1 MSVFTD
7 VPDEKVHEFYVQMI
21 LSDIV
26 MPHTKEHLSP
36 ITFSQFLDRNQIR
49 TFNVLP
55 IYEEANSVWK
65 EFSYNNKELGSGK
78 FASKL
83 DMNLAEQPT
92 ENSWHILI
100 DFFRRLLKAETITEP
115 YILMHYLA
123 HVCRS
128 FLEASSTIGDH
139 REVVCTRAI
148 FTQMTGPILYDT
160 IIPAAYVFLPI
171 KNYTDATFFP
181 SVKVMFQRVK
191 GYIEC
196 HTAQKMEATLL
207 DSNRL
212 DSIKKEL
219 HKTLS
224 NITKHRNDQNS
235 INAAMTCLA
244 NTSKIYKIDQDAY
257 EMSDT
262 MIRDGFRSANAI
274 VKLNKLGD
282 KFVAGKISSEPDE
295 LIDRLLDIW
304 SLVSPPK
311 KETLVS
317 KIGSLFKKKPTE
329 DMDNDIDAI
338 KRVRKFDPS

>member
-26 MPHTKEHLSP
+26 MPHTREHLSP

-100 DFFRRLLKAETITEP
+100 DFFRRILKAEDITEP

-181 SVKVMFQRVK
+181 SVRVMFQRVK

-207 DSNRL
+207 DKNRL
-212 DSIKKEL
+212 DAIKKEL
-219 HKTLS
+219 HKTLNS
-224 NITKHRNDQNS
+224 ITKHRNDQNS

-282 KFVAGKISSEPDE
+282 KFVAGRISSEPDE

>member
-26 MPHTKEHLSP
+26 MPHTREHLSP

-100 DFFRRLLKAETITEP
+100 DFFRRLLKAEDITEP

-181 SVKVMFQRVK
+181 SVRVMFQRVK

-207 DSNRL
+207 DKNRL
-212 DSIKKEL
+212 DAIKKEL
-219 HKTLS
+219 HKTLNS
-224 NITKHRNDQNS
+224 ITKHRNDQNS

-262 MIRDGFRSANAI
+262 MIRNVFRSANAI

-282 KFVAGKISSEPDE
+282 KFVAGRISSEPDE

>member
-26 MPHTKEHLSP
+26 MPHTREHLSP

-100 DFFRRLLKAETITEP
+100 DFFRRLLKAEDITEP

-181 SVKVMFQRVK
+181 SVRVMFQRVK

-207 DSNRL
+207 DKNRL
-212 DSIKKEL
+212 DAIKKEL
-219 HKTLS
+219 HKTLNS
-224 NITKHRNDQNS
+224 ITKHRNDQNS

-282 KFVAGKISSEPDE
+282 KFVAGRISSEPDE